1 MLNTETLRGKIS
13 NLNNINASQIS
24 PRGPKGDTGAT
35 GPTGEAGADGISPTV
50 SISKVGK
57 VTTIT
62 ITDVEGVHT
71 ATINDGND
79 GAGNGDMQKN
89 VYDTNNNGIVDNA
102 EKVNNHTVN
111 ADVPSNAVFT
121 DTVYDDTQIL
131 GELGNKVNK
140 ETGKSLIE
148 DAKITKLNGI
158 EAGAQVNTITGVKGN
173 SESSYR
179 TGDVNITKNNI
190 GLGNV
195 DNKSSTRIK
204 NEYSSEIAGIDE
216 YDNTSTY
223 DEGDYCI
230 YNKKMYKCTTTIS
243 TAEDWTVAHW
253 TETSIVEEIDNGGG
267 GSHVLGDT
275 LPIGIIMEYPG
286 SNIPSGWLLC
296 DGQAVSR
303 TLYSELF
310 NLLGTTYGS
319 GDGSTTFNI
328 PNLKGKVAVG
338 KDENDTDFD
347 TLGETGGE
355 KTHTLTE
362 NEMPSHS
369 HDLVYV
375 KSNSTPLNNAGV
387 SGFNSTNT
395 GVGTKENAVEN
406 TGGGQAHNNLQPYI
420 VQNFLIKAKQAP
432 GTATLAEVLPVGSE
446 IEFGG
451 SVNDIPIG
459 WEEVDDP
466 NEYSTTETIVG
477 TYNDKPLY
485 RKILTGTKV
494 SGTDLT
500 LAVANNLKKIVDV
513 SAQLMLNADFGY
525 KMPFYE
531 SNDVFTRIELSNSNN
546 YIKIKSGTSSY
557 SNGTVEVT
565 VLYTKTTD

>member
-1 MLNTETLRGKIS
+1 MSEIRVSDMI
-13 NLNNINASQIS
+13 
-24 PRGPKGDTGAT
+24 
-35 GPTGEAGADGISPTV
+35 EAESVNDNDVIMIVQDG
-50 SISKVGK
+50 
-57 VTTIT
+57 
-62 ITDVEGVHT
+62 
-71 ATINDGND
+71 
-79 GAGNGDMQKN
+79 
-89 VYDTNNNGIVDNA
+89 
-102 EKVNNHTVN
+102 
-111 ADVPSNAVFT
+111 
-121 DTVYDDTQIL
+121 
-131 GELGNKVNK
+131 VNK
-140 ETGKSLIE
+140 KAKAKKIKKDFIE
-148 DAKITKLNGI
+148 
-158 EAGAQVNTITGVKGN
+158 V
-173 SESSYR
+173 
-179 TGDVNITKNNI
+179 
-190 GLGNV
+190 
-195 DNKSSTRIK
+195 
-204 NEYSSEIAGIDE
+204 AGIDE

-223 DEGDYCI
+223 AEGDYCI
-230 YNKKMYKCTTTIS
+230 YNNKMYKCTTEIS

-319 GDGSTTFNI
+319 GNGSTTFNV

-338 KDENDTDFD
+338 KDDNDTDFD

-362 NEMPSHS
+362 NEMPAHS

-446 IEFGG
+446 MDFEG

-466 NEYSTTETIVG
+466 NEYSATETIVG
-477 TYNDKPLY
+477 TYNGKTLY
-485 RKILTGTKV
+485 RKEVEIGSLPNNTTQTYNHNISNMDTLRDYDLNWYDTTDNRFFKAPRIDNLEVFVKCTISTTNIEIEAKGVNWANRTRNAKVIL
-494 SGTDLT
+494 
-500 LAVANNLKKIVDV
+500 
-513 SAQLMLNADFGY
+513 
-525 KMPFYE
+525 E
-531 SNDVFTRIELSNSNN
+531 
-546 YIKIKSGTSSY
+546 
-557 SNGTVEVT
+557 
-565 VLYTKTTD
+565 YTKTTD

>member
-1 MLNTETLRGKIS
+1 MSEIRVSDMI
-13 NLNNINASQIS
+13 
-24 PRGPKGDTGAT
+24 
-35 GPTGEAGADGISPTV
+35 EAESVNDNDVIMIVQDG
-50 SISKVGK
+50 
-57 VTTIT
+57 
-62 ITDVEGVHT
+62 
-71 ATINDGND
+71 
-79 GAGNGDMQKN
+79 
-89 VYDTNNNGIVDNA
+89 
-102 EKVNNHTVN
+102 
-111 ADVPSNAVFT
+111 
-121 DTVYDDTQIL
+121 
-131 GELGNKVNK
+131 VNK
-140 ETGKSLIE
+140 KAKAKKIKKDFIE
-148 DAKITKLNGI
+148 
-158 EAGAQVNTITGVKGN
+158 V
-173 SESSYR
+173 
-179 TGDVNITKNNI
+179 
-190 GLGNV
+190 
-195 DNKSSTRIK
+195 
-204 NEYSSEIAGIDE
+204 AGIDE

-223 DEGDYCI
+223 AEGDYCI
-230 YNKKMYKCTTTIS
+230 YNNKMYKCTTEIS
-243 TAEDWTVAHW
+243 TAEDWTAAHW

-267 GSHVLGDT
+267 GSQVLGDT

-355 KTHTLTE
+355 KTHTLSVS
-362 NEMPSHS
+362 EMPAHS

-446 IEFGG
+446 IDFGG
-451 SVNDIPIG
+451 SVNDIPTG
-459 WEEVDDP
+459 WEQVDAP

-477 TYNDKPLY
+477 TYNGKTLY
-485 RKILTGTKV
+485 RKVVEIGSLPNNTTQTYNHNISNMDMLTYYDLIWYDTTDNRFFKAPRIDNLEVFVKCEISTTNIEIIAKGVNWSNRTQNSKVIL
-494 SGTDLT
+494 
-500 LAVANNLKKIVDV
+500 
-513 SAQLMLNADFGY
+513 
-525 KMPFYE
+525 E
-531 SNDVFTRIELSNSNN
+531 
-546 YIKIKSGTSSY
+546 
-557 SNGTVEVT
+557 
-565 VLYTKTTD
+565 YTKTTD